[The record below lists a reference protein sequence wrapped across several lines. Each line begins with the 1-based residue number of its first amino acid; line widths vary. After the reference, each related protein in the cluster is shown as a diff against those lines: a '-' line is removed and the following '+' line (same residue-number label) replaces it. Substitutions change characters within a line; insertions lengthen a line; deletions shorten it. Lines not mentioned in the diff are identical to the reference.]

1 MQRLRRALAPEAGR
15 LLRLLLV
22 RLDPLPAGPE
32 RASAC
37 ALAEGAALLLAAACE
52 RLCRGGD
59 EDAAEQQLEERHRR
73 DRHQQAAE
81 RGAEDRAHAH
91 RRDDALHA
99 AAAILMSAPNTKIS
113 VGMSSSPPATPR
125 TLLTSPMAMPMTKPA
140 TTWRLA
146 PSGSSGAA

>member
-59 EDAAEQQLEERHRR
+59 EDAAARDRVDAPIAPQADGDHAERDQDAGRARDLDVGAEHEDQRR
-73 DRHQQAAE
+73 DE
-81 RGAEDRAHAH
+81 
-91 RRDDALHA
+91 
-99 AAAILMSAPNTKIS
+99 
-113 VGMSSSPPATPR
+113 
-125 TLLTSPMAMPMTKPA
+125 
-140 TTWRLA
+140 
-146 PSGSSGAA
+146 